1 MIQTFQE
8 KIEMIA
14 QLTAGN
20 KVKFQYV
27 ERDVNASVSPLRVS
41 YEIKDYVGKVLDVR
55 DTQERMIDRET
66 FFRRPDVE
74 RSRFLVVVQLSD
86 NKIKSFY
93 DGRIINVKK
102 INKSFL
108 RRTLD
113 KLTGKWYNKSVA

>member
-1 MIQTFQE
+1 MKMIQTFQE

-27 ERDVNASVSPLRVS
+27 DRNRDYSKYPVTVS
-41 YEIKDYVGKVLDVR
+41 YEIDEYEGTVLEVR
-55 DTQERMIDRET
+55 DLTVQRLSRET
-66 FFRRPDVE
+66 VARKPEIE
-74 RSRFLVVVQLSD
+74 RSQFLLTVQLSD

-93 DGRIINVKK
+93 DGRVINIQEIKPVP
-102 INKSFL
+102 KSFL

-113 KLTGKWYNKSVA
+113 KLKVK

>member
-1 MIQTFQE
+1 MKMIQTFQE

-27 ERDVNASVSPLRVS
+27 KARNRNYDTFPCTTS
-41 YEIKDYVGKVLDVR
+41 YEVEAYEGNVLEVR
-55 DTQERMIDRET
+55 DIVTQKLEKET
-66 FFRRPDVE
+66 VYRRPEVE
-74 RSRFLVVVQLSD
+74 RSQFLLVVQTPD

-93 DGRIINVKK
+93 DGRIINLEEIKPVP
-102 INKSFL
+102 KSFL

-113 KLTGKWYNKSVA
+113 KLKVK

>member
-1 MIQTFQE
+1 MKMIQTFQE

-27 ERDVNASVSPLRVS
+27 KARNRNYDVFPCTTS
-41 YEIKDYVGKVLDVR
+41 YEVEAYEGNVLEVR
-55 DTQERMIDRET
+55 DIVAQKLDKET
-66 FFRRPDVE
+66 VYRRPEIE
-74 RSRFLVVVQLSD
+74 RSQFLLVVQTPD

-93 DGRIINVKK
+93 DGRIINLEEIKAVP
-102 INKSFL
+102 KSFL

-113 KLTGKWYNKSVA
+113 KLKVK

>member
-1 MIQTFQE
+1 MKMIQTFQE

-27 ERDVNASVSPLRVS
+27 DRSRDYATFPVNTQ
-41 YEIKDYVGKVLDVR
+41 YEISDYEGTVLEVR
-55 DTQERMIDRET
+55 DTEIQRLGIET
-66 FFRRPDVE
+66 VRRKPEIE
-74 RSRFLVVVQLSD
+74 RSRFLMVVQLPD

-93 DGRIINVKK
+93 DGRVINVQK
-102 INKSFL
+102 INKNFL

-113 KLTGKWYNKSVA
+113 KLTGK